1 MAWGLVIVKNA
12 TDVRRAAYFSR
23 KLVLAEKYRMNG
35 ARFQG
40 ARGKAES
47 LVNTVFFTFF
57 RMREIWQKGRGGRQ
71 DGRKAETEGKDRD
84 AIGGSPD
91 RAADPPS
98 FEG

>member
-1 MAWGLVIVKNA
+1 MIVKNA

-40 ARGKAES
+40 ARGRAES
-47 LVNTVFFTFF
+47 LVNTVFFFF
-57 RMREIWQKGRGGRQ
+57 SRFSDTGNLNEKKRQ
-71 DGRKAETEGKDRD
+71 NGEKAETERKDRG
-84 AIGGSPD
+84 AISGSLD